1 MTLILVIAIFTDSF
15 RSYAYQEEI
24 DSGTINNKNKT
35 ADLTIKMSYFLCITD
50 SWIPSQFLCKEQK

>member
-50 SWIPSQFLCKEQK
+50 S